1 MNHYPA
7 SLKQLI
13 DNLARLPGI
22 GRKSAERL
30 ALHILKAPHREA
42 DLLAGSIAEVKRRV
56 RLCRRCF
63 ALSESDHCP
72 ICANTARDQ
81 SRICVV
87 EKPADMAAIETS
99 GGYSGTYHILQGA
112 LSPMDDIGPDDLRIA
127 ELLNRVKTEGPV
139 EVILATGTNVEGEA
153 TAAYIAEKLHLLSV
167 RVTRIAS
174 GVPMGGDLKYVDQVT
189 LKRAMETRHDT

>member
-30 ALHILKAPHREA
+30 ALHILKAPSREA

-63 ALSESDHCP
+63 ALSEAEHCP
-72 ICANTARDQ
+72 ICANTGRDQ

-87 EKPADMAAIETS
+87 EKPADMAAVEKS
-99 GGYSGTYHILQGA
+99 GGYNGTYHILQGA
-112 LSPMDDIGPDDLRIA
+112 LSPMDGIGPDDLRIA
-127 ELLNRVKTEGPV
+127 ELLKRVETEGPA

-153 TAAYIAEKLHLLSV
+153 TAGFIAERLRRLPV